1 VSGPTSF
8 TATSRLDGQAAVN
21 ITVAYALPDVQFDEP
36 VVLPDGA
43 SVADALAAVADQAP
57 FSRLDL
63 KAMPVGVFNEVVSDR
78 SRVLREG
85 DRVEIYRPLEI
96 DPMTARQ
103 QRAAS
108 TK

>member
-1 VSGPTSF
+1 M
-8 TATSRLDGQAAVN
+8 N

-36 VVLPDGA
+36 VVLPSGA
-43 SVADALAAVADQAP
+43 SVADALAAVAQQAP
-57 FSRLDL
+57 FDALDL
-63 KAMPVGVFNEVVSDR
+63 DAVPVGVFNEVVNDR
-78 SRVLREG
+78 SYVLREG

-108 TK
+108 AK